1 MAVRKV
7 ALDTETTGKS
17 DDGTP
22 GDHRIIE
29 IGCVEIVDRKIT
41 GRNFH
46 VKLNPERPVDE
57 EAARV
62 HGMTWEMLKNEPKFV
77 DIAGKLIEFIRGS
90 ELLIHNAK
98 FDTSFLD
105 KEFSMIGI
113 TEKTNEMAHVV
124 DTVTLAMQLHPG
136 HQVNLD
142 NLCNIFGV
150 NNKHRTM
157 HGALLDAELL
167 AEVYL
172 AMTGGQ
178 KGFDLK
184 VVKNQGSFK
193 AWKRP
198 EGAVLPI
205 MKVETHNHAMH
216 TIKMIELAQSVKFE
230 TKDDQVFGGSAW
242 GSQYTMPYLEKGKEE
257 SKGDYKKRLKE
268 QKDEMMNRLL
278 TADEQTALNLLI
290 DDEKAAYKH
299 WEDRVMGRLPKDA
312 PPPKR
317 VLAVPHKTDIH
328 VPK

>member
-1 MAVRKV
+1 MAMRQI

-29 IGCVEIVDRKIT
+29 IGCVEIIDRKVT
-41 GRNFH
+41 GRTKQFW
-46 VKLNPERPVDE
+46 LNPERPVDE
-57 EAARV
+57 EATRV
-62 HGMTWEMLKNEPKFV
+62 HGMTWEMLKDKPKFG
-77 DIAGKLIEFIRGS
+77 DIASELIDFIRGS

-124 DTVTLAMQLHPG
+124 DTVDVARQLHPG

-142 NLCNIFGV
+142 NLCNLFGV
-150 NNKHRTM
+150 NNKDRVL

-184 VVKNQGSFK
+184 IVKTQGSFST
-193 AWKRP
+193 WKRP
-198 EGAVLPI
+198 QGVTLPI
-205 MKVETHNHAMH
+205 MKIETNNHAMH
-216 TIKMIELAQSVKFE
+216 TMKMIELSQSVKFE
-230 TKDDQVFGGSAW
+230 TIDEQTFGGSAW
-242 GSQYTMPYLEKGKEE
+242 GSQFKMPFLEKGKEE

-278 TADEQTALNLLI
+278 TADEQSALNQML
-290 DDEKAAYKH
+290 DEEKAAYKH
-299 WEDRVMGRLPKDA
+299 WEDRVMGRISKDA
-312 PPPKR
+312 
-317 VLAVPHKTDIH
+317 
-328 VPK
+328 

>member
-29 IGCVEIVDRKIT
+29 IGCVEIVDRKVT
-41 GRNFH
+41 GRVFH

-57 EAARV
+57 EATNV
-62 HGMTWEMLKNEPKFV
+62 HGMTWDMLRNEPKFADV
-77 DIAGKLIEFIRGS
+77 APQLIDFIRGS

-105 KEFSMIGI
+105 KEFSLIGI
-113 TEKTNEMAHVV
+113 NERTCEMAHVV

-150 NNKHRTM
+150 NNKHRTQ
-157 HGALLDAELL
+157 HGALLDAQLL

-184 VVKNQGSFK
+184 IVNTKSTGTV
-193 AWKRP
+193 WKRP
-198 EGAVLPI
+198 QGITLPV
-205 MKVETHNHAMH
+205 MQVETNRHALH
-216 TIKMIELAQSVKFE
+216 TVKMIELAQGVKYE
-230 TKDDQVFGGSAW
+230 TCDDQVLAGSAW
-242 GSQYTMPYLEKGKEE
+242 GSEFTMPYLEKGKEE
-257 SKGDYKKRLKE
+257 SKGDYKTRLKE
-268 QKDEMMNRLL
+268 QKEEMVNRLL
-278 TADEQTALNLLI
+278 TADEQNALQMLL
-290 DDEKAAYKH
+290 DADKLAYQH
-299 WEDRVMGRLPKDA
+299 WEDRVMGRAPKNS
-312 PPPKR
+312 
-317 VLAVPHKTDIH
+317 
-328 VPK
+328 